1 MKIVEY
7 LLGPYDSGKTPSWI
21 DDGGHFV
28 NPADSTMVGA
38 TTHKKIPQEINI
50 LTAEQLEDRQVA
62 IHSVTPMIKYPDEP
76 GGATSEMTESE
87 VSTAVQNWVASR
99 ETERKYL

>member
-28 NPADSTMVGA
+28 NPADSTMIGA
-38 TTHKKIPQEINI
+38 TTRKKIPQEINI
-50 LTAEQLEDRQVA
+50 LTAQQLEDRQVA
-62 IHSVTPMIKYPDEP
+62 IHNITPMINIPMNPE
-76 GGATSEMTESE
+76 ATLG
-87 VSTAVQNWVASR
+87 
-99 ETERKYL
+99 K